1 MLAMP
6 GLRIFSL
13 TADAGSEGV
22 SCCTNGVFVGGV
34 PLLARKGVG
43 AGSVWSARPFAE
55 LNEALSARYR
65 LPVDVSAKAAA
76 LELLANAF
84 NRDDYAFAA
93 IVAVQMQFPD
103 PPPLGKCAETN
114 TELQRRAL
122 DLYASGVL
130 KADWDPSKH
139 PRTGVP
145 PNRGRF
151 ALKPKPPPVPSVKPR
166 TGWPAPKV
174 NTAARKG
181 FAEAASIFA
190 KTGRFLFWG
199 MPVVEGILAFI
210 EAFSPTEL
218 NSGEDR
224 LTAQLKAALQAPKTL
239 EELQQEPTENN
250 LGYEQH
256 HIVGQTDDNLAK
268 KALEKFGSEAINYPS
283 NIIWIPRLQH
293 ECVSAAYS
301 RNSDGVGSLLV
312 REVINKLD
320 FSQQREAGLKIL
332 RDCGTLE

>member
-1 MLAMP
+1 MFAMP
-6 GLRIFSL
+6 GLRTFSL
-13 TADAGSEGV
+13 TTDAGNEGV
-22 SCCTNGVFVGGV
+22 SCCANGVFVGGV
-34 PLLARKGVG
+34 PLLAREGVG
-43 AGSVWSARPFAE
+43 AASVWNTRPIAE
-55 LNEALSARYR
+55 LNEALSTRYR
-65 LPVDVSAKAAA
+65 LPIDVSAKAAA

-93 IVAVQMQFPD
+93 IVAVQLQFSN
-103 PPPLGKCAETN
+103 PPPLGKCVETD
-114 TELQRRAL
+114 EEQRRAIE
-122 DLYASGVL
+122 LYRSGLL
-130 KADWDPSKH
+130 KADWDPAKH
-139 PRTGVP
+139 PRAGAP
-145 PNRGRF
+145 PNPGWF
-151 ALKPKPPPVPSVKPR
+151 APKPKPPPVPSVKPR

-256 HIVGQTDDNLAK
+256 HIVCQTDDNLAK